1 MMSLFRLMVRG
12 NIVMVYYPIE
22 YRILLF
28 NLNDSSAVVLRFN
41 MAVVR
46 VSFFL
51 LGISWTNFACAS
63 SAVEP
68 ISDQL

>member
-46 VSFFL
+46 L
-51 LGISWTNFACAS
+51 LSLC
-63 SAVEP
+63 
-68 ISDQL
+68 